1 MWLRKVC
8 LIHLT
13 TYSVSD
19 SVNSAGESDDL
30 NNGPSLANC
39 GIADNC
45 SEGRREKRRVRKRI

>member
-1 MWLRKVC
+1 MM
-8 LIHLT
+8 HLT